1 MGAFDITDADRIRW
15 QRMAHDTVGGF
26 LADAAEQ
33 GLPAV
38 TWIVATN
45 GAITGRVDGLGVTP
59 AQQRAA
65 FDAWAGYLAVTPSE
79 RPHRDGS
86 VTLYATFERGDLVG
100 GAIRADIA
108 LPLDDVDGGA

>member
-1 MGAFDITDADRIRW
+1 MGAYDVSDADRLRW
-15 QRMAHDTVGGF
+15 QRMAHEEVGRF
-26 LADAAEQ
+26 LADATEQ
-33 GLPAV
+33 GLPAI

-59 AQQRAA
+59 EQQRAA
-65 FDAWAGYLAVTPSE
+65 FEAWAGYLAVTPTE

-86 VTLYATFERGDLVG
+86 VTLSARFERSLLVA

-108 LPLDDVDGGA
+108 PALTDMDGV